1 MYDNR
6 WDNIDSDSEE
16 LKDAFNSNRVISA
29 AMSEATLNHRTRTY
43 VTKPSNESKATE
55 EPKPSAPT
63 LPVKKKTEVDEK
75 EQKNMEAK
83 DDEDEDMCR
92 YCFGTGGRLIA
103 PCKCIGSQKWVH
115 EKCLRKWQRICQV
128 RKTTHPWFQEQSV
141 TEEVCNVCATKFD
154 LKPQNYDQLVRGLT
168 GEQIVSRVREGF
180 LIVRTQESSERSRLM
195 LLTNGHIP
203 LIQQNLTPWIAGVYL
218 ITGISMSDS
227 TRGDDLICAVNLAK
241 ELHTV
246 PPRYERHAKSIVG
259 KKKVVVKHMDSGPCD
274 GLHSVGC
281 LKCTTRQQVEEESDL
296 KIMDDMPGGLAIAG
310 PLRKVV
316 EISHSDWL
324 REEKEENKSNSQ
336 KPEPS
341 PAPRLVYACWGDGTW
356 SRTQLIGE
364 IARGGWGMAVF
375 KSTDAFK
382 VEGQPDPPGPHGL
395 FMKIHRENRPIA
407 PEENE
412 MSRAF
417 EEPLEARPF
426 RDTDEAREHRER
438 LRAQLL
444 ANNQQ
449 ASASMDISTCED
461 NEEEPRIPLDG
472 SNPTNDNGIEMSMEE
487 KFTQPED
494 TGSEDLFQEL

>member
-16 LKDAFNSNRVISA
+16 LKDAFNSNRVISS
-29 AMSEATLNHRTRTY
+29 AMSEADLNHRTRTY
-43 VTKPSNESKATE
+43 VTKPQEPKATE
-55 EPKPSAPT
+55 EPKPTAPT
-63 LPVKKKTEVDEK
+63 LPLKKNSKADER
-75 EQKNMEAK
+75 EQKKEGQ
-83 DDEDEDMCR
+83 DEEEDMCR
-92 YCFGTGGRLIA
+92 YCFGTGGVLIA
-103 PCKCIGSQKWVH
+103 PCKCTGSQKWVH

-128 RKTTHPWFQEQSV
+128 RKSTHPWFQEQA
-141 TEEVCNVCATKFD
+141 EEVCNVCATKFD

-168 GEQIVSRVREGF
+168 GEEIVSRVREGF

-203 LIQQNLTPWIAGVYL
+203 HIQQNLTPWIAGVYL
-218 ITGISMSDS
+218 ITLISMSES

-241 ELHTV
+241 ELHSV
-246 PPRYERHAKSIVG
+246 PNQYERHAKCIVG
-259 KKKVVVKHMDSGPCD
+259 KKKVVIKHMDSGPCD

-281 LKCTTRQQVEEESDL
+281 LKATTRQRVEEESEL
-296 KIMDDMPGGLAIAG
+296 RIMDDSPGGLAIAG

-316 EISHSDWL
+316 EISHEDWL
-324 REEKEENKSNSQ
+324 REEKEKKSNPE
-336 KPEPS
+336 KPQ
-341 PAPRLVYACWGDGTW
+341 PAPPSRLVYACWGDGTW

-375 KSTDAFK
+375 KSSDAFK
-382 VEGQPDPPGPHGL
+382 VEGKPDPPGPAGL
-395 FMKIHRENRPIA
+395 FMKLHRENRPIA

-426 RDTDEAREHRER
+426 RDTEEARQHRER

-444 ANNQQ
+444 ANNQPAGNQ
-449 ASASMDISTCED
+449 MDISTLEE
-461 NEEEPRIPLDG
+461 NEEAATSPSDELNP
-472 SNPTNDNGIEMSMEE
+472 SNDTRIEMSSEE
-487 KFTQPED
+487 KVAEPKETRE
-494 TGSEDLFQEL
+494 EDLADGL

>member
-29 AMSEATLNHRTRTY
+29 AMSEANLNHRTRTY
-43 VTKPSNESKATE
+43 VTQPTKESNAAE
-55 EPKPSAPT
+55 EPKPLAPT
-63 LPVKKKTEVDEK
+63 LPLTEADEK
-75 EQKNMEAK
+75 EQNREVKNEN
-83 DDEDEDMCR
+83 DEEEEDMCR

-103 PCKCIGSQKWVH
+103 PCKCTGSQKWVH

-128 RKTTHPWFQEQSV
+128 RKSTHPWFQEQSD

-203 LIQQNLTPWIAGVYL
+203 LIQQNLTPWISGVYL
-218 ITGISMSDS
+218 ITGISMSES

-241 ELHTV
+241 ELHVV
-246 PPRYERHAKSIVG
+246 PPRYARHANSIIG
-259 KKKVVVKHMDSGPCD
+259 KKKVIVKHMDSGPCD

-281 LKCTTRQQVEEESDL
+281 LKSTTRQHVDEWQEL
-296 KIMDDMPGGLAIAG
+296 KVMDDMPGGLAIAG

-316 EISHSDWL
+316 EISHEDWL
-324 REEKEENKSNSQ
+324 REDREKKANSQ

-341 PAPRLVYACWGDGTW
+341 PASRLVYACWGDGTW

-375 KSTDAFK
+375 KSSDAFK
-382 VEGQPDPPGPHGL
+382 VDGQPDPPGPDGL

-461 NEEEPRIPLDG
+461 NEEEPRVPSDE
-472 SNPTNDNGIEMSMEE
+472 SNPKNDKEVEMSMEE
-487 KFTQPED
+487 KGLQPED
-494 TGSEDLFQEL
+494 TGSEDIFDEL

>member
-16 LKDAFNSNRVISA
+16 LKDAFNSNRVISS
-29 AMSEATLNHRTRTY
+29 AMSEANLYHRTRTY
-43 VTKPSNESKATE
+43 VTKPKEQKAAE

-63 LPVKKKTEVDEK
+63 LPSKKNAEVKEEVKHESQDE
-75 EQKNMEAK
+75 EE
-83 DDEDEDMCR
+83 EDICR
-92 YCFGTGGRLIA
+92 YCFGTGGVLIA
-103 PCKCIGSQKWVH
+103 PCKCTGSQKWVH

-128 RKTTHPWFQEQSV
+128 RKSTHPWFQDQSD

-154 LKPQNYDQLVRGLT
+154 LKPQDYDQLVRGLT

-180 LIVRTQESSERSRLM
+180 LIVRTKESSERSRLM

-246 PPRYERHAKSIVG
+246 PPDWERHARSIVG
-259 KKKVVVKHMDSGPCD
+259 KKRVVIKHMDSGPCD

-281 LKCTTRQQVEEESDL
+281 LKATPRQRVEEDSEF

-316 EISHSDWL
+316 EISHWDWL
-324 REEKEENKSNSQ
+324 REQEETKSNNQ
-336 KPEPS
+336 KPAPL
-341 PAPRLVYACWGDGTW
+341 PPPRLVYACWGDGTW

-375 KSTDAFK
+375 KSSDAFP
-382 VEGQPDPPGPHGL
+382 VEGQPDPPGPDGL

-449 ASASMDISTCED
+449 GTTSMDISACENKED
-461 NEEEPRIPLDG
+461 EVRLQDDEVNT
-472 SNPTNDNGIEMSMEE
+472 TNDAAIEMSVEE
-487 KFTQPED
+487 KCASPKEAGPD
-494 TGSEDLFQEL
+494 DLPGKL

>member
-16 LKDAFNSNRVISA
+16 LKDAFNSNRVISS
-29 AMSEATLNHRTRTY
+29 AMSEADLNHRTRTY
-43 VTKPSNESKATE
+43 VTKPQEPKATE
-55 EPKPSAPT
+55 EPKPTAPT
-63 LPVKKKTEVDEK
+63 LPLKKNSKADER
-75 EQKNMEAK
+75 EQKKEGQ
-83 DDEDEDMCR
+83 DEEEDMCR
-92 YCFGTGGRLIA
+92 YCFGTGGVLIA
-103 PCKCIGSQKWVH
+103 PCKCTGSQKWVH

-128 RKTTHPWFQEQSV
+128 RKSTHPWFQEQSD

-154 LKPQNYDQLVRGLT
+154 LKPQDYDQLVRGLT

-195 LLTNGHIP
+195 LQANGHIP

-218 ITGISMSDS
+218 ISGISMSES

-246 PPRYERHAKSIVG
+246 PPRYEGHVRSIVG
-259 KKKVVVKHMDSGPCD
+259 KKRVVIKHMDSGPCN

-281 LKCTTRQQVEEESDL
+281 LKSTTRQCVEEESEL

-316 EISHSDWL
+316 EISHEDWL
-324 REEKEENKSNSQ
+324 REKEEIKSNPE
-336 KPEPS
+336 KPEPLPPS
-341 PAPRLVYACWGDGTW
+341 RLVYACWGDGTW

-364 IARGGWGMAVF
+364 IARGGWGMAIF
-375 KSTDAFK
+375 KSSDAFQ
-382 VEGQPDPPGPHGL
+382 VEGQPDPPGPDGL
-395 FMKIHRENRPIA
+395 FMKLHRENRPIA

-426 RDTDEAREHRER
+426 RDTEEAKEHRER
-438 LRAQLL
+438 LRAQLI

-449 ASASMDISTCED
+449 VTTSMDISTCED
-461 NEEEPRIPLDG
+461 NKEEVG
-472 SNPTNDNGIEMSMEE
+472 SPSDELNPTNDTIEMSVEE
-487 KFTQPED
+487 KRAQPEEQRP
-494 TGSEDLFQEL
+494 EDLSGEL